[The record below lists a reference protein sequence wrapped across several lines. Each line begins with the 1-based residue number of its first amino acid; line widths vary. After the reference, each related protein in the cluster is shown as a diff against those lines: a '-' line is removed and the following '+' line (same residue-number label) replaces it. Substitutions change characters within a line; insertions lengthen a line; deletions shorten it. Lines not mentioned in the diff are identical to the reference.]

1 MLQVDKKEG
10 ESCRKMQNATKKWG
24 KHEGIYIFVC
34 MKRLLELTDIEIRM
48 GFAASCV
55 ETAAKQAGY
64 SYQEMYRRMK
74 RVGLINNYI
83 LRHYEVIHTES
94 RENITADIL
103 QTLSNWEASRGIT
116 APKDPNLYL
125 QQEKGGDVC

>member
-1 MLQVDKKEG
+1 
-10 ESCRKMQNATKKWG
+10 MQNATKKWV

-64 SYQEMYRRMK
+64 SYLEMYRRMK

-103 QTLSNWEASRGIT
+103 QTLSNWETSRGIT
-116 APKDPNLYL
+116 VTKDTNLCL